1 MNMGAFASTDITVTI
16 AARDREI
23 AGAQAGRN
31 MTIATVAF
39 GNGSLTYA
47 TGGVPMPAIGTF
59 GFRNEIK
66 QGLIQQPSANG
77 FIYKYDAT
85 NRKIK
90 IFTQGVR
97 TGSTGAGAAENGAR
111 VEDSFAAE
119 GAARLP
125 NTAVDTTYDIGQMI
139 ELPSGSA
146 PAAVSMDILF
156 IGD

>member
-1 MNMGAFASTDITVTI
+1 MGAFASTDITVTI
-16 AARDREI
+16 ASRDREI
-23 AGAQAGRN
+23 SGAQAGRN
-31 MTIATVAF
+31 QTIASVAF
-39 GNGSLTYA
+39 GDGSLTYG

-66 QGLIQQPSANG
+66 MGLIEQPYANG

-97 TGSTGAGAAENGAR
+97 MGSTAAGAPENGANI
-111 VEDSFAAE
+111 EDSFAAE
-119 GAARLP
+119 GVLTMP
-125 NTAVDTTYDIGQMI
+125 NSAVDTTYDIGQMI
-139 ELPSGSA
+139 ELPNGST
-146 PAAVSMDILF
+146 PAAVSMNILF

>member
-1 MNMGAFASTDITVTI
+1 MGAFASTDITVTI
-16 AARDREI
+16 ASRDREI

-31 MTIATVAF
+31 MTIAQVVF
-39 GNGSLTYA
+39 GNGTLTYA
-47 TGGVPMPAIGTF
+47 TGGVPMPAIGSF

-66 QGLIQQPSANG
+66 MGLIEQPPANG

-97 TGSTGAGAAENGAR
+97 TGSTGAGAAENGAL

-119 GAARLP
+119 GVVRLP
-125 NTAVDTTYDIGQMI
+125 HTAVDTTYDIGQLI
-139 ELPSGSA
+139 ELPNGSA
-146 PAAVSMDILF
+146 PAAVTLQILF